1 MAVIERQAP
10 SHEEGRGIPTERRA
24 RFPGFDGLRAVA
36 AALIV
41 VHHAGFASGVTL
53 NRWWGVFTGRMDIGV
68 SIFFVISGFLLYRPF
83 VVTQLTDRP
92 APDTKSFY
100 WRRFLRI
107 FPAYWAALVVMLLIG
122 GIIVRGPVGFFF
134 SATLLH
140 SYNTNRAISGITQ
153 SWSLAAEIAFYAV
166 LPVLVALSARWLRGA
181 SIAQRATRLL
191 TLTVAV
197 YGLSLVWRI
206 VVHEWDP
213 TWESIT
219 PQWFLSVMDQFALGM
234 ALAVISVWGTHNR
247 AVHDLN
253 ERVGTRTALW
263 WGAAVAMFWFTAT
276 QLDLAIGLE
285 RSDFLRETIRQ
296 GLYGLIGFAL
306 VAPLALAPESRER
319 VRKLLDNRVLAYL
332 GVLSYGIYLWHQ
344 FFIYW
349 IPRWFDWPLFSGHFI
364 PLVVGAFVL
373 SAGVAHLSYRLVEQ
387 PANRLRGRADRRA
400 PDEGS
405 GFAAATTGGN
415 P

>member
-1 MAVIERQAP
+1 M
-10 SHEEGRGIPTERRA
+10 PTERRA

-36 AALIV
+36 ATLIV
-41 VHHAGFASGVTL
+41 LHHAGFASGATL

-68 SIFFVISGFLLYRPF
+68 SVFFVISGFLLYRPF
-83 VVTQLTDRP
+83 VVTQLAGRR
-92 APDTKSFY
+92 APDTTSFY

-107 FPAYWAALVVMLLIG
+107 FPAYWAALVVMLVVG

-140 SYNTNRAISGITQ
+140 SYNANHAISGITQ
-153 SWSLAAEIAFYAV
+153 SWSLAAEVAFYAV
-166 LPVLVALSARWLRGA
+166 LPVLVALSARWLHGA
-181 SIAQRATRLL
+181 TVAERARRLL
-191 TLTVAV
+191 ALTAAI
-197 YGLSLVWRI
+197 YALSLVWR
-206 VVHEWDP
+206 VVIHEWDP

-219 PQWFLSVMDQFALGM
+219 PQWFVSVMDQFALGM
-234 ALAVISVWGTHNR
+234 ALAVLSVWGTHSR
-247 AVHDLN
+247 IVHDFN

-263 WGAAVAMFWFTAT
+263 WASAIAVFWFTAT
-276 QLDLAIGLE
+276 QLDLAIGLA

-296 GLYGLIGFAL
+296 GLYGVVGFAL

-319 VRKLLDNRVLAYL
+319 VRKVLDNRPLAYL
-332 GVLSYGIYLWHQ
+332 GILSYGIYIWHQ

-364 PLVVGAFVL
+364 PLFAGAFVL
-373 SAGVAHLSYRLVEQ
+373 SAVVAQLSYRIVEQ
-387 PANRLRGRADRRA
+387 PANRLRAWADRFA

-405 GFAAATTGGN
+405 GFAAATTGGGSGA
-415 P
+415 